1 MLPERFDNLLIRI
14 GNPTLEHP
22 VFYKCPVAIRF
33 EIGGETPVYS
43 DASLLRDTVVIPNI
57 SVRHYNGQKL
67 YIALFHNLRTC
78 YG

>member
-1 MLPERFDNLLIRI
+1 MLSERFDNLLIRI

-43 DASLLRDTVVIPNI
+43 DASLLRD
-57 SVRHYNGQKL
+57 YNGQKL

>member
-1 MLPERFDNLLIRI
+1 MLSERFDNLLIRI

-43 DASLLRDTVVIPNI
+43 DASLLRDTVVNPPIYRCVTTTGK
-57 SVRHYNGQKL
+57 S
-67 YIALFHNLRTC
+67 YI
-78 YG
+78 